1 MARGIADLA
10 TRLTMDSSQATAS
23 AGKFSSRI
31 AEIGPVATRALKRGL
46 SQDIGN
52 VIRGFD
58 QAADKTVFLTQ
69 QISGMSTALAA
80 AGPVGLVAGL
90 GIQAG
95 LALGVKSVEQMR
107 QEWRDLSSEA
117 QASILEITDAASG
130 PIANL
135 HENIVALEATD
146 LISPTILSDLE
157 GMRLSVAQSL
167 NAFGLGAGAPVLSG
181 FAAAFKANEGDIRQ
195 AASDVVGVILD
206 EAQFS
211 NDLQA
216 LTNAGL
222 DTIVSS
228 FSTFTPEAA
237 AAASALAADMTT
249 AFDIED
255 LLEAALRTVKPV
267 LGANNRGV
275 VIEDWRSLGAASR
288 AAYIAG
294 LGDLSKAAAQGF
306 RRSALLGGPQ
316 GFE

>member
-1 MARGIADLA
+1 MW
-10 TRLTMDSSQATAS
+10 
-23 AGKFSSRI
+23 
-31 AEIGPVATRALKRGL
+31 VAW
-46 SQDIGN
+46 
-52 VIRGFD
+52 
-58 QAADKTVFLTQ
+58 
-69 QISGMSTALAA
+69 AA
-80 AGPVGLVAGL
+80 AGPVGIVAGL

-95 LALGVKSVEQMR
+95 LALGVQSVEEMR
-107 QEWRDLSSEA
+107 QSWRDLSEEA

-146 LISPTILSDLE
+146 LISPTILTDLE
-157 GMRLSVAQSL
+157 DLRLDIARSL
-167 NAFGLGAGAPVLSG
+167 NAFGLGGDGAPIVATSLV
-181 FAAAFKANEGDIRQ
+181 AAMTANQGDIRK
-195 AASDVVGVILD
+195 AASDVVGIILD

-211 NDLQA
+211 NDIQV

-237 AAASALAADMTT
+237 AAASALAADMTV

-255 LLEAALRTVKPV
+255 QLDAALRTVRPV
-267 LGANNRGV
+267 LAANNRGE